1 MGLLNRKSRWERL
14 IEPVAAG
21 LSDATRRSNV
31 RKGLAATGAA
41 IGVSVASAVVSSV
54 RRQQDKK

>member
-21 LSDATRRSNV
+21 VTSATRRSTV